1 MLFSFIKVERLKLFH
16 CKGLSTEYLLSAE
29 LLNNICED
37 ELSGEIQETDAANSK
52 NSSSSLLSYTDCS
65 NISISSY
72 LNPGGLSVQNLTN
85 YTNTSS
91 SLQASKLLKSR
102 SKLIKM
108 KSINSFSQLYRYPWI
123 FCHNLF
129 IKLGELSKQAWRHLL
144 NFSYTT
150 QLIIQKR
157 DTIVNYYDINHEAF
171 IPHKCQKDPSN
182 LRAET
187 GYLKSEFNNRL
198 RTTFIQTFEN
208 IYFTFFIG
216 RLCVPSNIN
225 IREREYFVYLI
236 TSTVSTF
243 ISYWLYYM
251 PLSFLGNFE

>member
-1 MLFSFIKVERLKLFH
+1 M
-16 CKGLSTEYLLSAE
+16 LSAD

-37 ELSGEIQETDAANSK
+37 ELSGESQEEVFNPK
-52 NSSSSLLSYTDCS
+52 NSNGLLSYTDCS

-72 LNPGGLSVQNLTN
+72 LNPTGVNVQNLTN
-85 YTNTSS
+85 YTNTSASQS
-91 SLQASKLLKSR
+91 SKTLKSR
-102 SKLIKM
+102 SKPTKM
-108 KSINSFSQLYRYPWI
+108 KSINSCSTF
-123 FCHNLF
+123 
-129 IKLGELSKQAWRHLL
+129 WRHPWLLCVNLSIKAREILKQVGRNLL
-144 NFSYTT
+144 NIPYTT
-150 QLIIQKR
+150 QFLVEKR
-157 DTIVNYYDINHEAF
+157 NVIDNYYDVNHDDF

-216 RLCVPSNIN
+216 RLCVPANIN
-225 IREREYFVYLI
+225 IREREYFVYLV
-236 TSTVSTF
+236 TSTISTF

-251 PLSFLGNFE
+251 PLSFLGKFHIYFTFMHKIQTI